1 MSQSETN
8 IMYSWI
14 LNSKCTVVRYMGKFL
29 YGLRFNWIVC
39 NTFIYHIIFFHR
51 IMICTHLFNAN
62 MRFYM
67 EFQNYFLFS
76 IAFSVN
82 TSAHS
87 FQFYFYFFESFLSVF
102 LLYYLCDVFNY
113 KFYFSS
119 PSQVFFPRNMIYSQV
134 FTTNDLMTARAT
146 SMDHIEKNHLYNH
159 DIVLVVY
166 VIESHVW
173 SYHLIHIF
181 YGFHFFKIVGILWF
195 SCF

>member
-1 MSQSETN
+1 MLISNTRCETCYSCGCVRTDLVSTKLYRKIKKKIRTTTLCRIFSAIYSLISKNMSQSETN

-82 TSAHS
+82 AARIRFSFIFFFLNRFCPCFCFIICVTCLITSFTFHHHHR
-87 FQFYFYFFESFLSVF
+87 
-102 LLYYLCDVFNY
+102 
-113 KFYFSS
+113 YFS
-119 PSQVFFPRNMIYSQV
+119 
-134 FTTNDLMTARAT
+134 
-146 SMDHIEKNHLYNH
+146 
-159 DIVLVVY
+159 
-166 VIESHVW
+166 
-173 SYHLIHIF
+173 
-181 YGFHFFKIVGILWF
+181 
-195 SCF
+195 